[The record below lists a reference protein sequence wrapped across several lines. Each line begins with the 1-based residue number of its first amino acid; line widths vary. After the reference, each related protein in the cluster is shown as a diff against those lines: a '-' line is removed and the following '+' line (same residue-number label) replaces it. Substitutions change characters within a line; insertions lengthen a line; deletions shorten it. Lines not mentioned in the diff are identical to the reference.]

1 MADAFTQLPVSVLSL
16 NPAVDI
22 TYQIPQLISDQKVH
36 ASDSRYDP
44 GGNGINVG
52 RGLKRL
58 GVQACTFCVVAG
70 EIGRFLRHQLD
81 RQLDQASYLEVE
93 GETRINSTI
102 LESVTEAQ
110 FEVSGVGPPVAT
122 AQWQHLLDRFVTHGG
137 KGLGVIT
144 GSLQRGLPRDLY
156 AEAVRRVR
164 AAGGRAIVDSHDEL
178 LRHAIEAEPFLIKPN
193 RFELETL
200 ARQPLKDQRDI
211 VREARQLQERGVTW
225 VCISLGAEGAL
236 LVTPSRV
243 LKAEAPSVPVAST
256 VGAGDS
262 MVAGMAALLTQ
273 GASEQDVLREGI
285 ACSAATVMQPGT
297 ELFDK
302 ETVDLLR
309 GKVRVM
315 PLSL

>member
-1 MADAFTQLPVSVLSL
+1 MADAFTQLPVAVLSL

-22 TYQIPQLISDQKVH
+22 TYQIPQLIPDQKVH

-52 RGLKRL
+52 RSLKRL

-81 RQLDQASYLEVE
+81 AQLDQASYLEVD
-93 GETRINSTI
+93 GETRINGTI
-102 LESVTEAQ
+102 LESVTGAQ
-110 FEVSGVGPPVAT
+110 FEVSGVGPAVPT
-122 AQWQHLLDRFVTHGG
+122 TEWQHLLDRFVTHCG

-144 GSLQRGLPRDLY
+144 GSLQQSLPQDLY
-156 AEAVRRVR
+156 AEAVRRVQS
-164 AAGGRAIVDSHDEL
+164 AGGRAVVDSHDEL
-178 LRHAIEAEPFLIKPN
+178 LRHAIKAQPFLIKPN

-200 ARQPLKDQRDI
+200 VGRPLENQQEI
-211 VREARQLQERGVTW
+211 VREARQLQARGVSY
-225 VCISLGAEGAL
+225 VCVSLGAEGAL
-236 LVTPSRV
+236 LVTPSKV
-243 LKAEAPSVPVAST
+243 LKGEAPQVPVIST

-262 MVAGMAALLTQ
+262 MVAGMTGVLAQ
-273 GASEQDVLREGI
+273 GASDQDALREGI

-302 ETVDLLR
+302 KTVDQLR
-309 GKVRVM
+309 GEVRVT
-315 PLSL
+315 PLTL